1 MLQSARDRQQAVVCS
16 YSNAHDLIARRSPE
30 TRERRARRVR
40 DRREDG
46 TDLRANS
53 VLPASEI
60 VTMRQGDLG
69 QFYAELVDKWAFEWK
84 EPRSSKPDIARL
96 KTLTA

>member
-1 MLQSARDRQQAVVCS
+1 
-16 YSNAHDLIARRSPE
+16 
-30 TRERRARRVR
+30 
-40 DRREDG
+40 
-46 TDLRANS
+46 
-53 VLPASEI
+53 
-60 VTMRQGDLG
+60 MRQGDLG